1 MYTHTHTHSVF
12 LFWNVSIIWNVSI
25 FIHCKYP
32 LVKVCVLSSVPCL
45 TITKK
50 QDKISGSF
58 EITP

>member
-1 MYTHTHTHSVF
+1 MDECIHIHIHIQYFYFGMSL
-12 LFWNVSIIWNVSI
+12 LFH
-25 FIHCKYP
+25 IHCKYP